1 MFIGHFAVGFAAKKL
16 APRTSGGVLLLAP
29 LFLDAIW
36 PVFLA
41 AGWETVRIDPGNTV
55 FTPLDLHD
63 YPYSHSLLMSVVWSL
78 LLGGIYFG
86 ATRYG
91 RGALVVG
98 AGVFSHWIL
107 DFVTH
112 RPDMPLYPGSATS
125 VGLGL
130 WNSRAGTMLVESA
143 MFVAGIWIYART
155 TRARDR
161 VGAIAW
167 WAMVVLLVA
176 LYTSTA
182 FGPPPP
188 SVKAIIVF
196 GFVAWLFIPWAWWF
210 DRHREV
216 K

>member
-1 MFIGHFAVGFAAKKL
+1 
-16 APRTSGGVLLLAP
+16 
-29 LFLDAIW
+29 
-36 PVFLA
+36 
-41 AGWETVRIDPGNTV
+41 
-55 FTPLDLHD
+55 
-63 YPYSHSLLMSVVWSL
+63 
-78 LLGGIYFG
+78 
-86 ATRYG
+86 
-91 RGALVVG
+91 
-98 AGVFSHWIL
+98 
-107 DFVTH
+107 
-112 RPDMPLYPGSATS
+112 MPLYPGSATS

-196 GFVAWLFIPWAWWF
+196 GFNGGMIRVESIRGSFSAQALSARTESVMDFSDGAPGA
-210 DRHREV
+210 RP
-216 K
+216 